1 MGVDKFYTYSG
12 QVQTLTCDLRRYVY
26 NDINLAQKE
35 QFFAATNEGFNEVW
49 WFYCS
54 ATSVIIDRY
63 VIYNYLEKIW
73 SYGTMN
79 RSAWLDSGLLNYP
92 LAATF
97 LNTTSNNLVYQEYG
111 LDDFTTATG
120 VAIDAYI
127 TSSQFDIED
136 GHTFGFVWRIVP
148 DITFNGSTTNAP
160 QATMTLLPLQNS
172 GSGYNNPLSVGGT
185 NDGTVVQSATY
196 PVEAFTEYLYVRV
209 RGRQMSF
216 KVQSNQ
222 IGSTFQLGA
231 PRMDIRADGRR

>member
-1 MGVDKFYTYSG
+1 
-12 QVQTLTCDLRRYVY
+12 VY
-26 NDINLAQKE
+26 NYIEK
-35 QFFAATNEGFNEVW
+35 VW
-49 WFYCS
+49 Y
-54 ATSVIIDRY
+54 
-63 VIYNYLEKIW
+63 
-73 SYGTMN
+73 YGTMN

-97 LNTTSNNLVYQEYG
+97 SNTTSNNLVYQEYG

-127 TSSQFDIED
+127 TSSQFDIDD
-136 GHTFGFVWRIVP
+136 GHTFGFIWRIVP
-148 DITFNGSTTNAP
+148 DITFNGSTTSAP
-160 QATMTLLPLQNS
+160 QVTMSLLPLQNS
-172 GSGYNNPLSVGGT
+172 GSGYNNPLSVGCT
-185 NDGTVVQSATY
+185 NDGTVVQSVSY

>member
-1 MGVDKFYTYSG
+1 
-12 QVQTLTCDLRRYVY
+12 
-26 NDINLAQKE
+26 
-35 QFFAATNEGFNEVW
+35 
-49 WFYCS
+49 
-54 ATSVIIDRY
+54 
-63 VIYNYLEKIW
+63 
-73 SYGTMN
+73 
-79 RSAWLDSGLLNYP
+79 
-92 LAATF
+92 
-97 LNTTSNNLVYQEYG
+97 
-111 LDDFTTATG
+111 
-120 VAIDAYI
+120 
-127 TSSQFDIED
+127 
-136 GHTFGFVWRIVP
+136 VP

-172 GSGYNNPLSVGGT
+172 GSGYNNPLSVGGI